1 MSRFKGFSLN
11 LLSTVCPNLTS
22 PRRQDFPSVHVSH
35 VISFHKRRGEVDA
48 LQYLFFKLIFCD
60 CLVTNAVYTHQ
71 KTQQKREKIYIYITI
86 LNISNPAHPEIT
98 DVNTLVNSLCILYSY
113 RQRYRLQIQIQLIDY
128 SYRYVYKYRHS
139 SVHIAICLLVALPHT
154 TVEDVQADGTLL
166 GGGAYFDS

>member
-1 MSRFKGFSLN
+1 MWTEDFTMGRVERWTRGPNQNTFGFTLIQKQIKFHGQKLSRENMSRFKGFSLN

-71 KTQQKREKIYIYITI
+71 KTQQKRENIYIYITI

-113 RQRYRLQIQIQLIDY
+113 RQRYRL
-128 SYRYVYKYRHS
+128 
-139 SVHIAICLLVALPHT
+139 
-154 TVEDVQADGTLL
+154 
-166 GGGAYFDS
+166 